1 METEIVRILV
11 AIEPRMYREV
21 LAFHIRNQRPRSEI
35 VLASPETLR
44 DEVKRTRPHLIVANM
59 VPPELKEMRCYWV
72 ELTTDEGLTATISAD
87 GYFAIIHDVSLE
99 DLLVAVDKAEEDLAD
114 RS

>member
-1 METEIVRILV
+1 MEPEIVRILV

-59 VPPELKEMRCYWV
+59 VPPELTPM
-72 ELTTDEGLTATISAD
+72 DFSFATW
-87 GYFAIIHDVSLE
+87 
-99 DLLVAVDKAEEDLAD
+99 LLAVAC
-114 RS
+114 